1 MWSNKQITLVCITDP
16 KISSINKN
24 VAAFS
29 ACNCDPV
36 YGASSSQYYSP
47 QLRGVMASNADLS
60 TSALARYCVVSSE
73 LHSGCV
79 PFQP

>member
-16 KISSINKN
+16 INIFHKQKRRRLQ
-24 VAAFS
+24 
-29 ACNCDPV
+29 CLYCDPV

-73 LHSGCV
+73 PHSGCV